1 MRFGSIALALTLAV
15 PTVRLAPGDL
25 WIRNVTVVS
34 PERAAPILH
43 GHVVVRGSKI
53 LAVGPA
59 APPGDTAG
67 VTVIDGTGRFLVPGL
82 MDSHVHLA
90 GVPGM
95 TPDQEAAL
103 PEVARAYA
111 RQLPRSYLYF
121 GFTTVVDLNV
131 GDRGVL
137 DRLRAA
143 EWAPR
148 ILDCGGAL
156 ALANGYPMVY
166 LPRAL
171 RFDAY
176 PNFLYDDRQADSI
189 PNRFGAKDYSPEA
202 AVARVKAGSGR
213 CIKTFYET
221 GFDPAMGKLPVPTRA
236 TLRRVVAAGHAS
248 RIPVFMHANSLAA
261 HQMAVEVAVDAV
273 AHGLWNYDGNAPLHD
288 GVPDPVRAVLRREIR
303 QGIAYLPTL
312 RVLEG
317 LRDLFDSTFLDDP
330 HLVAALPVGLIAWY
344 RTEPAQ
350 FFKRELA
357 RGFGGKRDAEVLSA
371 WRARES
377 GIKAPT
383 KYVAAHGG
391 RIVFGSD
398 TPSSPIYTN
407 PPGYNGYLEL
417 RAMERVGMSP
427 RAILRAA
434 TIEGARLL
442 KVDREQGTITPG
454 KSADLL
460 LLGADPLRSVAA
472 YDAIETVMVRGRP
485 VARTKLRADAQ

>member
-1 MRFGSIALALTLAV
+1 L
-15 PTVRLAPGDL
+15 
-25 WIRNVTVVS
+25 N
-34 PERAAPILH
+34 

-53 LAVGPA
+53 LSVGPG
-59 APPGDTAG
+59 APRGDTAG

-95 TPDQEAAL
+95 TPDHEAAL
-103 PEVARAYA
+103 PEVASAYG

-131 GDRGVL
+131 VDRGAL
-137 DRLRAA
+137 DRLRASD
-143 EWAPR
+143 WAPR
-148 ILDCGGAL
+148 IIDCGGAL

-166 LPRAL
+166 LPRAV

-189 PNRFGAKDYSPEA
+189 PAKYGAKDYSPEA
-202 AVARVKAGSGR
+202 AVARVKAGGGS

-221 GFDPAMGKLPVPTRA
+221 GFDPAMGKLPVPTREM
-236 TLRRVVAAGHAS
+236 LRRVVAAGHANG
-248 RIPVFMHANSLAA
+248 IPVLMHANSLVA
-261 HQMAVEVAVDAV
+261 HQMAIDVPVDAV
-273 AHGLWNYDGNAPLHD
+273 AHGLWNYDGTGPVHD
-288 GVPDPVRAVLRREIR
+288 GVPDPVRAVLEREIR

-330 HLVAALPVGLIAWY
+330 HLAAALPARLIAWY

-357 RGFGGKRDAEVLSA
+357 QGFGGKTDAQVLAA
-371 WRARES
+371 WRSREP

-383 KYVAAHGG
+383 KYVASHGG

-398 TPSSPIYTN
+398 TPSAPVYTN

-417 RAMERVGMSP
+417 RAMERIGMSP

-442 KVDREQGTITPG
+442 KVDRELGTITPG

-472 YDAIETVMVRGRP
+472 YDAIETVVVRGRP
-485 VARTKLRADAQ
+485 VARAKLRADAQ